1 MSFQGVPKCPTA
13 SPMRSREPE
22 IDSKV
27 SQSVPK
33 LCSVTFCVL
42 SRCPKVSHCVSKS
55 SKEPKIYSLMSHS
68 VPKRCPVSLNVL
80 LKCPLVSQSVPKSP
94 KASQN
99 GVQRLLAYFQ
109 DVPKC
114 PTVSQKVSQ
123 SKGRR
128 YEWLGWGGGGSRRRP
143 AICRRRPRRHVL
155 FDVVVG
161 VVSQST
167 GVAHKPRPPH
177 SLTHT
182 HTHTHGGRLFF
193 FSFLFHCHRVRWTS
207 AKIFKGPS
215 TLSGVHSID
224 PGPPTTTAN

>member
-1 MSFQGVPKCPTA
+1 
-13 SPMRSREPE
+13 MRSREPE

-193 FSFLFHCHRVRWTS
+193 FS
-207 AKIFKGPS
+207 IFVS
-215 TLSGVHSID
+215 LSSCEVDISENFQRTVHIKRRPQYR
-224 PGPPTTTAN
+224 PGPTDNNGKLTNRREIGTDK

>member
-1 MSFQGVPKCPTA
+1 
-13 SPMRSREPE
+13 MRSREPE

-55 SKEPKIYSLMSHS
+55 SKEPKINSLMSHS
-68 VPKRCPVSLNVL
+68 VPKWCPVSLNVL

-182 HTHTHGGRLFF
+182 HTHTRRSFVFF
-193 FSFLFHCHRVRWTS
+193 F
-207 AKIFKGPS
+207 IFVS
-215 TLSGVHSID
+215 LSSCEVDISENFQRTVHIKRRPQYR
-224 PGPPTTTAN
+224 PGPTDNNGKLTNRREIGTDK